1 MGAVADQSSGDATEW
16 AVVEHSR
23 LPGLPITSTV
33 LDSEQR
39 VETATVLRLYR
50 QMLLIRSFEEQV
62 LDLYLRTLISGA
74 AHLSIG
80 QEAIAVGVCEC
91 LTRAD
96 SITSTHRGHAHC
108 LAKGARPDRMFAELL
123 GKVDGYCGGK
133 GGSMHIAD
141 PETGNLGANAIV
153 GGSLAIAAGA
163 ALSARLRKSDAVVA
177 CFFGDGALN
186 QGLLLESMNM
196 AAIWRL
202 PLIYVCENN
211 QYGEYTPAEQV
222 TAGVVQQRGE
232 AFGIP
237 SAAVDGMD
245 VLRVHQAAH
254 AAVMRARAGEGPSF
268 LICETYRYLGH
279 GMSDHNRAYRTRE
292 EEELWKQRDPID
304 RLGRYLMD
312 VRHISQGELD
322 DLGVDVS
329 REVLAGV
336 EFGIASPYP
345 PIEAVS
351 EHVYAE

>member
-1 MGAVADQSSGDATEW
+1 M
-16 AVVEHSR
+16 VEHTGPR
-23 LPGLPITSTV
+23 DPPATSSL

-39 VETATVLRLYR
+39 IETASVLRLYR

-62 LDLYLRTLISGA
+62 LDLHLRTLISGA
-74 AHLSIG
+74 AHVSIG

-96 SITSTHRGHAHC
+96 YITSTHRGHGHC
-108 LAKGARPDRMFAELL
+108 LAKGAHPDRMFAELL
-123 GKVDGYCGGK
+123 GKVDGYCRGK

-163 ALSARLRKSDAVVA
+163 ALSARLQRSNAVVA

-232 AFGIP
+232 ALCIP
-237 SAAVDGMD
+237 SFAVDGMD
-245 VLRVHQAAH
+245 VLAVHQAAH

-268 LICETYRYLGH
+268 LVCETYRYLGH
-279 GMSDHNRAYRTRE
+279 GMSDHNRAYRTRD
-292 EEELWKQRDPID
+292 EEELWKQRDPIR
-304 RLGRYLMD
+304 RLGEYLTN
-312 VRHISQGELD
+312 VRHVPQAELD
-322 DLGVDVS
+322 ELQEDVS
-329 REVLAGV
+329 SEVLAGV
-336 EFGIASPYP
+336 EFGMASPIP

-351 EHVYAE
+351 EHVYDD